1 QRRGADRLRW
11 QRCQLRDSG
20 AAPLLQRLRRPGVGQ
35 RHPWHPGRRGCLQR
49 RRLRRLPARCPGE
62 DPPLRPRGPRGGGR
76 PGRSG
81 DGLPRQRLHSW
92 PATGPRGALAGPACL
107 PGRLA
112 GATDPRQRVGRP
124 SHGGPA
130 QGPQLRL
137 RLQEP
142 AGASRLVADRPGR
155 PARRAHRRW
164 TDLGEAHQLLPQPGQ
179 RQGSRYH
186 GADEDSPGA
195 SQGALRHRSRARSE
209 AGGRVLMASR
219 VLKVGL
225 LFGGRS
231 AEHEVSIVSAQG
243 VQDAINSDR
252 FEAVPFGV
260 TRQGIWLTPDESAQ
274 ALSRLAPA
282 SYRSLP
288 DTTRGQPTIRPE
300 VLTALTACDV
310 AFPLIHGTQGEDGT
324 LQGMLELL
332 GLPYVGAGVAAS
344 ALGMDKDLMKR
355 VFRQSGLPTP
365 NWMTVTARD
374 WREQIARR
382 EVHYPCF
389 VKPANMGSSVG
400 VSKVK
405 DADGLGAAIE
415 LSLRYDRKALIGQAI
430 AGREIEVAVLGNES
444 PEASP
449 PGEIT

>member
-1 QRRGADRLRW
+1 
-11 QRCQLRDSG
+11 
-20 AAPLLQRLRRPGVGQ
+20 
-35 RHPWHPGRRGCLQR
+35 
-49 RRLRRLPARCPGE
+49 
-62 DPPLRPRGPRGGGR
+62 
-76 PGRSG
+76 
-81 DGLPRQRLHSW
+81 
-92 PATGPRGALAGPACL
+92 
-107 PGRLA
+107 
-112 GATDPRQRVGRP
+112 
-124 SHGGPA
+124 
-130 QGPQLRL
+130 
-137 RLQEP
+137 
-142 AGASRLVADRPGR
+142 
-155 PARRAHRRW
+155 
-164 TDLGEAHQLLPQPGQ
+164 
-179 RQGSRYH
+179 
-186 GADEDSPGA
+186 
-195 SQGALRHRSRARSE
+195 
-209 AGGRVLMASR
+209 MASR

-405 DADGLGAAIE
+405 DADGLAAAIE
-415 LSLRYDRKALIGQAI
+415 LALRYDRKALIEQAI

-449 PGEIT
+449 PGEIIPAGEFYDYAAKYLDDSARLVAPVELPAALLQRLQQQAVAAFQAIDCAGMARVDFFLSGDDIYVNEINTIPGFTPISMYPKLWQAAGLSYRDLISRLIELALERQEKKQRCAQLSDQ